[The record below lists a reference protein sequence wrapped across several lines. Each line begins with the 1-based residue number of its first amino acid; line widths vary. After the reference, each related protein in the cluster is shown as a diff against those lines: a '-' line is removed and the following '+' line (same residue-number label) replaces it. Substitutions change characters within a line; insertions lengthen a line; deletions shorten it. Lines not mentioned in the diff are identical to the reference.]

1 MGWCRGVLQVG
12 AGRLA
17 RRESRVH
24 RLGLLAGLLAL
35 CFATPAAAQAP
46 ATVDDLYN
54 LGWVAI
60 QEERYDEAITYYR
73 QVVAQ
78 SPTYKEAWYNLGHA
92 HSFKKDYD
100 EEIAAYE
107 KAIDLDPNYYK
118 ALASLSYAHSD
129 KGNQRQ
135 VVQYGERAVALD
147 PDAYEGYFHLGYAT
161 YHIAL
166 EQASIEERDATM
178 HRALAY
184 DIRHITDSPDDAKC
198 WVNVAVACDHI
209 GDDRS
214 AIGAY
219 RKALAIQPDYS
230 KALYNLGISLDKV
243 GDDAAALKIWRAYL
257 VVAEPLPDEAEF
269 LPYAR
274 ERIATLGG
282 SAP

>member
-1 MGWCRGVLQVG
+1 MGRWRDVLLVG
-12 AGRLA
+12 AGRMA
-17 RRESRVH
+17 RREGRVD

-35 CFATPAAAQAP
+35 CFAAPAAAQAP
-46 ATVDDLYN
+46 ATVDELYN

-60 QEERYDEAITYYR
+60 QEERYDEAITLYR
-73 QVVAQ
+73 QVVAK

-92 HSFKKDYD
+92 HSFKKQYD

-107 KAIDLDPNYYK
+107 KAIELDSNYFK

-166 EQASIEERDATM
+166 EQASIEERDAMM
-178 HRALAY
+178 HRAMAY
-184 DIRHITDSPDDAKC
+184 DIRHITDTPDSAKC

-209 GDDRS
+209 GDDRG

-219 RKALAIQPDYS
+219 RKAIAIQPDYP
-230 KALYNLGISLDKV
+230 KALYNLGLSLDKV
-243 GDDAAALKIWRAYL
+243 GDAAAALEIWKAYL
-257 VVAEPLPDEAEF
+257 AVAEPLPDEAEF
-269 LPYAR
+269 VPYAR
-274 ERIATLGG
+274 ERIAALGG
-282 SAP
+282 SVP